1 MMTDPIFTQTNHSH
15 KLLFIGAAIC
25 IAIIS
30 NLTFYNYVFE
40 MDWPWA
46 YNILPFGWIG
56 LGMGYMGTFFHELGH
71 TALAWFYGYP
81 TLPMF
86 DFTHGGGLALSTSG
100 QQIFILIAVWA
111 ALISGYWHFK
121 DYFFIKWGC
130 AALLGLNL
138 AFAFNDG
145 HEFFI
150 NFMGPAAQPLVA
162 GFLLFRALFDL
173 APRGA
178 LERFLNAAIGLAMFG
193 AVFIDGLGLLSRS
206 AHRLSYFQQ
215 KGAHGFGD
223 FDKIGYQLPLL
234 GFHGIVYI
242 WLLLALICFIVPLY
256 LYKRSKAAQY

>member
-1 MMTDPIFTQTNHSH
+1 MTDPVFTHTNHMQ
-15 KLLFIGAAIC
+15 KIRFIGGAVLIAAL
-25 IAIIS
+25 S
-30 NLTFYNYVFE
+30 NIRIYNSVFD
-40 MDWPWA
+40 MGWLWA
-46 YNILPFGWIG
+46 YSIIPFGWIG
-56 LGMGYMGTFFHELGH
+56 LGISYMGTFFHELGH

-100 QQIFILIAVWA
+100 QQIFILIAFWA
-111 ALISGYWHFK
+111 ALIYGFWHFK

-150 NFMGPAAQPLVA
+150 NFMGPAAQPLIA

-173 APRGA
+173 APKGA
-178 LERFLNAAIGLAMFG
+178 FERFLNAAIGLAMFG
-193 AVFIDGLGLLSRS
+193 AVFIDGAGLLRS
-206 AHRLSYFQQ
+206 ADHRLAYFQQ

-223 FDKIGYQLPLL
+223 FDKIGYHLPLL
-234 GFHGIVYI
+234 GFNGIVYI
-242 WLLLALICFIVPLY
+242 WLLLNVICFIVPFVLY
-256 LYKRSKAAQY
+256 MRHKTSRY